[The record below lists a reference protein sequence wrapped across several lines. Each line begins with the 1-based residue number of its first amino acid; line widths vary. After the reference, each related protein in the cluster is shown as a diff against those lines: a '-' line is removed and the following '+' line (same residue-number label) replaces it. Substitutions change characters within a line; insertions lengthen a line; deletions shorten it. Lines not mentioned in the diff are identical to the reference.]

1 MVAKSLAIQFEGSPE
16 AHTRP
21 VYRRLGLLNGLL
33 IGLALALGAWAF
45 DAIRVAGLPFPLAML
60 TILAGSLVLVALCG
74 FAGWLTSRL
83 AKSWLSAVLWFL
95 TGIVATLVI
104 GYQPYNGRTWV
115 VWLADRRFWGLDVYP
130 FTLPGTLAGLLVGGL
145 LILLALTVLG
155 LLQNYRLEG
164 MVRELGSNERLTRG
178 VWFRLLWPLPLVALA
193 TLVTAGS
200 IENPAVQAVS
210 IIHEVIEVGRTFEGD
225 EGDLF
230 QLGQE
235 RGISYSAIRGV
246 RDQLTEQY
254 TLGIG
259 EVNAGTSTVV
269 VVAHFDN
276 GAWINCRVVAG
287 QANFCEDASRP
298 YTTGLIE
305 LINGVV
311 AAEDCRNCQ
320 PQASEEWQNWLQER
334 QASLG
339 EVPRITRLAQWGG
352 EVLMRVE
359 SSAGDMAI
367 ECWFTGLQPVQLR
380 SCEEVGS

>member
-1 MVAKSLAIQFEGSPE
+1 
-16 AHTRP
+16 
-21 VYRRLGLLNGLL
+21 
-33 IGLALALGAWAF
+33 
-45 DAIRVAGLPFPLAML
+45 ML
-60 TILAGSLVLVALCG
+60 TILAGSLVLVFICG

-95 TGIVATLVI
+95 TGMVATLVI
-104 GYQPYNGRTWV
+104 GYQPYNGRTWM

-130 FTLPGTLAGLLVGGL
+130 FTLEGTLAGLLVGGL

-164 MVRELGSNERLTRG
+164 MVRELGSKERLTRG
-178 VWFRLLWPLPLVALA
+178 VWFQLLWPLPLVALA

-235 RGISYSAIRGV
+235 QGVSYSAIRGV

-259 EVNAGTSTVV
+259 AVNAGTSTVV

-298 YTTGLIE
+298 YTTGLVE
-305 LINGVV
+305 LMNGVE

-320 PQASEEWQNWLQER
+320 PEASEEWQSWLRER
-334 QASLG
+334 ATALG
-339 EVPRITRLAQWGG
+339 EQPQFTRIAQWGS

-359 SSAGDMAI
+359 STTGDVAI

-380 SCEEVGS
+380 SCEEVGSQQ